1 MNDNIISSIT
11 KFIWLGGT
19 LFFLI
24 MSLPNLWGT
33 LVFLFDCFNGLF
45 LDIEPSAE
53 NKVKAKETGLMLF
66 STMVLCIAFQL
77 VVFATPFVLMQSAN
91 LVQYYTDREKEY
103 VKALSGRLDL
113 AKSLTEAEQ
122 QIKAVNSDAYQ
133 CRQQVQLLRQE
144 CAALAKEVTLARNS
158 LSEQISKTSKLNDK
172 GDF

>member
-11 KFIWLGGT
+11 KFIWLGGI
-19 LFFLI
+19 LFFI
-24 MSLPNLWGT
+24 FVSLSNLLGT
-33 LVFLFDCFNGLF
+33 LAFLFDCFNGLF

-53 NKVKAKETGLMLF
+53 NTLKAKETGIMLF
-66 STMVLCIAFQL
+66 STMVFCIAFQL

-113 AKSLTEAEQ
+113 AKNLTEAEQ
-122 QIKAVNSDAYQ
+122 QLKSVHSEAYQ
-133 CRQQVQLLRQE
+133 CRQQIQLLRQE
-144 CAALAKEVTLARNS
+144 CAALAKEVTLSRKS
-158 LSEQISKTSKLNDK
+158 LSEQISQTSKLNNK